1 MRIVVERPPI
11 PELPIEDI
19 FIMRTPEFATPA
31 TAFICPQCRAEPAGE
46 FIALALKEITMR
58 RWLPSLAF
66 ALIFAAPAAAADLPA
81 RKPGLWE
88 LKMAFEGGNLPAQ
101 TAEHCIDA

>member
-1 MRIVVERPPI
+1 MRIVVDRPPI
-11 PELPIEDI
+11 PEPSNETRSIT
-19 FIMRTPEFATPA
+19 RTAQSGTPA

-46 FIALALKEITMR
+46 FIALALKGVTMR

-88 LKMAFEGGNLPAQ
+88 LKMAFEGGNLP
-101 TAEHCIDA
+101 